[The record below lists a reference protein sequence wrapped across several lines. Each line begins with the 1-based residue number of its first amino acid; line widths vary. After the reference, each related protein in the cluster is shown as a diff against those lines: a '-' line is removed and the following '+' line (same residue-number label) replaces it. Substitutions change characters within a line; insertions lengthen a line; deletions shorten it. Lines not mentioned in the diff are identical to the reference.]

1 MPVYGSNGQIG
12 WHNEALVKG
21 PGIVI
26 GRKGNPGTI
35 SWAQTD
41 FFPIDTT
48 FYVIP
53 KGNPNCKHYLF
64 HTLSSLNLSGLASD
78 SAVPGLNR
86 KIAYRAGVLVAPE
99 NVLNVFE
106 SIAKVLSLKTCL
118 NNKQAKLLGSIVNI
132 LLPRLMTG
140 KIRVPIC
147 E

>member
-35 SWAQTD
+35 CWAQTD

-53 KGNPNCKHYLF
+53 KGNPNCMHYLF
-64 HTLSSLNLSGLASD
+64 HTLSSLNLSSLASD
-78 SAVPGLNR
+78 SAVPRLNR
-86 KIAYRAGVLVAPE
+86 KIAYMARVLVAP
-99 NVLNVFE
+99 
-106 SIAKVLSLKTCL
+106 
-118 NNKQAKLLGSIVNI
+118 
-132 LLPRLMTG
+132 
-140 KIRVPIC
+140 
-147 E
+147 